1 MTVRDTSRAAF
12 SVSQRTTVEHDVVH
26 ELTTNGPGTR
36 LQLAKRL
43 NRGVNT
49 LTAAVLAL
57 LAAEIIQETDR
68 VVQAES
74 GKKAWQLSIKG
85 GV

>member
-1 MTVRDTSRAAF
+1 MAVRDTSRDAF
-12 SVSQRTTVEHDVVH
+12 SVSQRTTVEHDIVT

-49 LTAAVLAL
+49 LTAAVLSL
-57 LAAEIIQETDR
+57 IAAEIIKETDR
-68 VVQAES
+68 VVQAET
-74 GKKAWQLSIKG
+74 GKKAWSLNITG